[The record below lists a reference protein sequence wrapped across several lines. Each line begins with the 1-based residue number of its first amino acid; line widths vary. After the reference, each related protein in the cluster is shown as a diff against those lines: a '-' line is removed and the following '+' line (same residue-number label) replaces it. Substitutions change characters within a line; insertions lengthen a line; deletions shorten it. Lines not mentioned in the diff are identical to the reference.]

1 MFLLNKIK
9 KWGLNKSDSGKAE
22 LCDKITWYPSGRDAQ
37 SKDAASQP
45 AQVPPLMVRRAP
57 WRK

>member
-1 MFLLNKIK
+1 MFLLKKIK
-9 KWGLNKSDSGKAE
+9 EWGLHKKGSGPSE

-37 SKDAASQP
+37 SKDAGSQP
-45 AQVPPLMVRRAP
+45 VQVPPLMVRRAP